1 MKREKL
7 DRLGEI
13 LQESLNKHEIAGGNL
28 LVMHHGEEIY
38 YAQAGMAD
46 IAQGK
51 GIERDS
57 LFRLYSMSKPVTSA
71 AVMLLM
77 ERGIVDLLD
86 PISKYIPSFAESMV
100 ATEHGDEKAVRQVTV
115 KDCLSMTSGLVYNC
129 DPDPASKDTAV
140 VYQELDKRL
149 YSDNPMSTL
158 EFADKL
164 GRCRLAFHPG
174 SQWRYGTSADILG
187 AVVEAASGMAFGE
200 FLKKEFFQP
209 LGMADTD
216 FRVKKEA
223 LSRLTKVYEETP
235 QGLIE
240 YDGNH
245 LGICNHMDADKIAF
259 ESGGAGLVSTIED
272 YKHFTQMLLHG
283 GSYQGRTYLSPATVE
298 FMTNSHLLAHQQ
310 PYMAGWDNLPG
321 FTYGNLMRIMTD
333 PSLAVING
341 VKGEYGWD
349 GWLGPYFA
357 NIPSM
362 DMTFLMM
369 IQKKDSGTF
378 TLTRK
383 LRNAL
388 AAAF

>member
-1 MKREKL
+1 
-7 DRLGEI
+7 
-13 LQESLNKHEIAGGNL
+13 
-28 LVMHHGEEIY
+28 
-38 YAQAGMAD
+38 
-46 IAQGK
+46 
-51 GIERDS
+51 
-57 LFRLYSMSKPVTSA
+57 
-71 AVMLLM
+71 
-77 ERGIVDLLD
+77 
-86 PISKYIPSFAESMV
+86 
-100 ATEHGDEKAVRQVTV
+100 
-115 KDCLSMTSGLVYNC
+115 MTSGLVYNC

-149 YSDNPMSTL
+149 YSENPMSTL

-164 GRCRLAFHPG
+164 GRCRLAYQPG

-187 AVVEAASGMAFGE
+187 AVVEAASGMTFGE
-200 FLKKEFFQP
+200 FLQKEFFQP

-216 FRVKKEA
+216 FKVKHDA
-223 LSRLTKVYEETP
+223 LPRLTKVYEETP

-283 GSYQGRTYLSPATVE
+283 GSYQGRTYLSQATVE